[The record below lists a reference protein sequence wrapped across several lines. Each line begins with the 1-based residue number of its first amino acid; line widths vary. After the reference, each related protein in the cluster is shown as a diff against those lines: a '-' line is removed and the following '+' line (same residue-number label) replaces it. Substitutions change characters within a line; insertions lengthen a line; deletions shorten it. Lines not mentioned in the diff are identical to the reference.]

1 MSFTEKKR
9 YWLGR
14 ISAFYALNGI
24 KLKDQLTTP
33 INQRRCNKIF
43 TTEPNRVGKITC
55 FFFKYDYNCN
65 LKFSIT
71 IIQVQV
77 IVIK

>member
-1 MSFTEKKR
+1 MRFTERKS

-24 KLKDQLTTP
+24 KLKDQLTTL

-43 TTEPNRVGKITC
+43 TIESNRVGKITC
-55 FFFKYDYNCN
+55 FFLNYDYNYN
-65 LKFSIT
+65 LKFSST
-71 IIQVQV
+71 IIQG
-77 IVIK
+77 